1 MFQTEVLEKYLD
13 DYFQNHCTDTTE
25 TQEADSKT
33 NEYISKMNNAED
45 AWEADWWHTQ
55 ATYHHEKQG
64 FMAGFAYAARL
75 FGKQEG
81 VVA

>member
-1 MFQTEVLEKYLD
+1 
-13 DYFQNHCTDTTE
+13 
-25 TQEADSKT
+25 
-33 NEYISKMNNAED
+33 MNNAED